1 VSETVRIRGIAAGG
15 DGVGTL
21 ADGRAVF
28 VPRTAPGEL
37 VELGAIT
44 RVSRFARASLA
55 RVLEPSAERV
65 VPACP
70 HYDGDHCGGCQLQH
84 LSRVAQRAA
93 RRHLVADA
101 LRRIGHLEIAEP
113 PLEPSRADWGYR
125 TRISLAVLGRRIGY
139 HRAGRPGEV
148 FDLDHCAIAREE
160 LNRLWAGLRTHRRL
174 LPRNGERLVL
184 RVDRGGGLHALVRT
198 RGTAAWTGARELGV
212 ALVRDGVRAM
222 LWWWPEGGAPRVLAG
237 GREPYPATV
246 FEQVHPA
253 MADRVRA
260 HAVAELGEV
269 AGRHVWDLYAGI
281 GETTAALAGRGA
293 SVESVEVDRRAVT
306 LANQRGPT
314 AGVRR
319 VAGRVEEALPDLRPA
334 DAVLVNPPRTGLDS
348 TVTDRLSAF
357 PSFRLVYVSCDP
369 ATLARDA
376 ARLAGRYALAGVHAF
391 DLFPQT
397 AHVEAVA
404 RFERR

>member
-113 PLEPSRADWGYR
+113 PLEPSQADWGYR